1 MIPEHRPTR
10 TPAPIALA
18 LARVY
23 RIEIGR
29 RNRAYD
35 RGRGVERLDRPVIS
49 VGNLSTGGTG
59 KTPLVQHIARTLIAR
74 DHCPVIAMRGYGAR
88 GGAPSDEA
96 LEHAD
101 ALPGT
106 PIVARPDRAAGL
118 RALFSHDRGA
128 AVDCVILDD
137 GFQHRKIARDLDIVV
152 IDATRPPARDAL
164 LPLGHLREPVDSLAR
179 ADHIVLT
186 HTERLGR
193 DDARQLCDTLRA
205 AHGIPVTPA
214 AHAWDGI
221 DLFRGDENPG
231 ERVAAPWLNG
241 REVAL
246 VCGIGN
252 PRAFVAMVE
261 GAGAEI
267 AARRILADHRAI
279 DPDDIRGMLGSM
291 GGSGERVVVMTR
303 KDRARLAA
311 RGGGPEALGARAV
324 IAVPRL
330 SIRFPEGSEE
340 LDGACAGVF

>member
-1 MIPEHRPTR
+1 MRPAPRPATR
-10 TPAPIALA
+10 CSRSGICASRSTRSPAPITSCS
-18 LARVY
+18 R
-23 RIEIGR
+23 
-29 RNRAYD
+29 
-35 RGRGVERLDRPVIS
+35 
-49 VGNLSTGGTG
+49 
-59 KTPLVQHIARTLIAR
+59 TPSA
-74 DHCPVIAMRGYGAR
+74 
-88 GGAPSDEA
+88 SDA
-96 LEHAD
+96 TTPD
-101 ALPGT
+101 AL
-106 PIVARPDRAAGL
+106 R
-118 RALFSHDRGA
+118 
-128 AVDCVILDD
+128 
-137 GFQHRKIARDLDIVV
+137 
-152 IDATRPPARDAL
+152 
-164 LPLGHLREPVDSLAR
+164 
-179 ADHIVLT
+179 
-186 HTERLGR
+186 
-193 DDARQLCDTLRA
+193 DTLRA

-221 DLFRGDENPG
+221 DLFRGAENPG